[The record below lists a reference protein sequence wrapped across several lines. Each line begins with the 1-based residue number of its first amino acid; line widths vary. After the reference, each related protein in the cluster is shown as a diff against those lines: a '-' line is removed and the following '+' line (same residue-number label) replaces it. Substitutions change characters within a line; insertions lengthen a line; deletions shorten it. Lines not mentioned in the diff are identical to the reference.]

1 MSAAFTYRQKMDI
14 SYCGNKTG
22 FPRPGYINTNK
33 HTAKKETQTLAV
45 TYSCMHTH
53 ACPCKQNVHIHLHT
67 HPRTHTRAHTHTH
80 THTHTHYDT
89 VTPEVQ
95 KIYPN
100 IYIS

>member
-1 MSAAFTYRQKMDI
+1 MDI
-14 SYCGNKTG
+14 SYHGNKTG

-53 ACPCKQNVHIHLHT
+53 ACPCKQNVHMHLHT
-67 HPRTHTRAHTHTH
+67 HPRMQARTR
-80 THTHTHYDT
+80 THYDT

-95 KIYPN
+95 N
-100 IYIS
+100 QLYILASCISLSRLSLTFIMY